1 MLDSA
6 QLEQDE
12 EMHNYYDLIH
22 SARFYFPVITALF
35 FVIKL
40 IGGRSEDRIH
50 SLLLCILCCL
60 YFITPDIKDGLSEVA
75 HKAAF
80 IEGLWIEI
88 LISGAGML
96 AMFFFTIRDSKAFP
110 HAVLLAFIIFI
121 NFMLTW
127 HYTVNPSPFFYEY
140 FDELIITASVLQIMV
155 SHNGIIESISRIIG
169 FFRSLQG
176 SIGWAFFSCLCL
188 LGNIQEHFKS
198 EKRT

>member
-1 MLDSA
+1 MDYS
-6 QLEQDE
+6 E
-12 EMHNYYDLIH
+12 LIH
-22 SARFYFPVITALF
+22 SARIYFPVITALF

-40 IGGRSEDRIH
+40 IGGDSEDRIH
-50 SLLLCILCCL
+50 SLVLCILCCL
-60 YFITPDIKDGLSEVA
+60 YFMTPDIEDGLSKVA

-80 IEGLWIEI
+80 VEGLWIEI

-96 AMFFFTIRDSKAFP
+96 AMFFFAIRDNKAFP

-127 HYTVNPSPFFYEY
+127 HYTIKPSPFFYEY

-155 SHNGIIESISRIIG
+155 SYNGIKQSISRIIG

-176 SIGWAFFSCLCL
+176 SIGWAFFSCLCWL
-188 LGNIQEHFKS
+188 RDIQEYFKG
-198 EKRT
+198 EKRA